1 MTDGRDNE
9 PGKRQRK
16 IQFTNRVQFK
26 KIRHVSE
33 FSEDEIKN
41 GWYNKDDFDRM
52 SDDVSE
58 ISKLLEKGVKRRDG
72 EDLCIRGLEHIV
84 EKDLANYRAKKMINS
99 IDAVLD
105 EQEEQ
110 WDKGE
115 DEPELIAEIYAK
127 YAKTLAKE
135 AYAIGLRDAEE
146 GYKSFDL
153 SVTSKE
159 HNTRESRRHEV
170 TENEEELFIDRS
182 SSILSQQSL
191 SSSSSSRSFQHGSS
205 SSDSTMH
212 TITVEDKSIEIEKDL
227 SPEAKVNKNTVISK
241 KMLSPKQKFQTKS
254 YTKEDNKNEKKKS
267 SQRKIQPRRSLQ
279 DRKNGSELSPFV
291 FRRDGTVMFRKP
303 DVEKL
308 KREQSVNRK
317 NCIND
322 SLSKFLDDDDDDD
335 DDYLAGVLSSKS
347 KKSSVSSR

>member
-1 MTDGRDNE
+1 MKDGRDNE
-9 PGKRQRK
+9 TVERRHK
-16 IQFTNRVQFK
+16 IRFTNRVQFK
-26 KIRHVSE
+26 NIRHVSE

-41 GWYNKDDFDRM
+41 GWYNKDDFNQM

-58 ISKLLEKGVKRRDG
+58 ISKLLEKGVTRRDG

-84 EKDLANYRAKKMINS
+84 EEDLANFRAEKMINS

-115 DEPELIAEIYAK
+115 DEPELIAEIYAE

-153 SVTSKE
+153 SVTSKD
-159 HNTRESRRHEV
+159 TREQ
-170 TENEEELFIDRS
+170 NEEEICIDGS
-182 SSILSQQSL
+182 SSLPSL
-191 SSSSSSRSFQHGSS
+191 SSSSSSRLFLHKGSS
-205 SSDSTMH
+205 SIDSSIH
-212 TITVEDKSIEIEKDL
+212 SITVEDETIEIEKDL
-227 SPEAKVNKNTVISK
+227 PSEAKVNKNKLILK
-241 KMLSPKQKFQTKS
+241 KVLSPKQKFQTKS

-267 SQRKIQPRRSLQ
+267 FQRKIQPRRSLQ
-279 DRKNGSELSPFV
+279 DRKNGSELSPFI
-291 FRRDGTVMFRKP
+291 FRRDGTIMFRKP

-308 KREQSVNRK
+308 KREQSVKRR
-317 NCIND
+317 NCIHD

-347 KKSSVSSR
+347 KKSSVLSR

>member
-1 MTDGRDNE
+1 MKDGRDNE
-9 PGKRQRK
+9 TVERRHK
-16 IQFTNRVQFK
+16 IRFTNRVQFK
-26 KIRHVSE
+26 NIRHVSE

-41 GWYNKDDFDRM
+41 GWYNKDDFNQM

-58 ISKLLEKGVKRRDG
+58 ISKLLEKGVTRRDG

-84 EKDLANYRAKKMINS
+84 EEDLANFRAEKMINS

-115 DEPELIAEIYAK
+115 DEPELIAKIYAE

-159 HNTRESRRHEV
+159 HNTREQ
-170 TENEEELFIDRS
+170 NEEEIFIDGS
-182 SSILSQQSL
+182 SSLLSLPSL
-191 SSSSSSRSFQHGSS
+191 SSSSSSRSFQHKGSS
-205 SSDSTMH
+205 SIDSSIH
-212 TITVEDKSIEIEKDL
+212 SITIEGETIEIEKDL
-227 SPEAKVNKNTVISK
+227 PSEAKVNKNKLILK
-241 KMLSPKQKFQTKS
+241 KVLNPKQKIQTKR

-279 DRKNGSELSPFV
+279 DRKNGSELSPFI
-291 FRRDGTVMFRKP
+291 FRRDGTIMFRKP
-303 DVEKL
+303 EVEKL
-308 KREQSVNRK
+308 KREQSVKRR
-317 NCIND
+317 NCIHD
-322 SLSKFLDDDDDDD
+322 SLSNFLDDDDD

-347 KKSSVSSR
+347 KKSSVLSR